1 MRVKQTNTY
10 LRNDYA
16 RRIRPFI
23 ARIRIQGRPARKPLD
38 RRAQLQ
44 LAGMFRNMFCGLAHC
59 VNGVN

>member
-16 RRIRPFI
+16 RRMRR
-23 ARIRIQGRPARKPLD
+23 ASRAYIQGRPARKPLD

-44 LAGMFRNMFCGLAHC
+44 LAGMFHKIFCGLAHC